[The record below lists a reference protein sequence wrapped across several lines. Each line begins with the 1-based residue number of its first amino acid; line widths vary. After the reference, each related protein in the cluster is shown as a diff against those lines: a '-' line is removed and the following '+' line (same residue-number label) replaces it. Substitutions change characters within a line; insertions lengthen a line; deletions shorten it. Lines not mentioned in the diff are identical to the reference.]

1 MSKFLF
7 TFVIVNLICG
17 MFSSFS
23 YAANF
28 TDEGRGRLRISGEI
42 TKGDFARFATIL
54 KQRDPFFS
62 LYLDSAGGDVGEAI
76 KIGDLVKNIGLGTSV
91 QRGDICASACFF
103 IWMYGA
109 PRYASFLN
117 VQKNEYAIGLH
128 RPYTLNPK
136 VDQKSLDRQRDVQKV
151 IASVLE
157 ENFIP
162 RRLIDVMMSR
172 SSREIY
178 WLNGEDID
186 QLGEY
191 TPQIQEILISKC
203 DYDYSIYGEIVRL
216 RAQNRI
222 SQSEKLKLK
231 LDSINQC
238 SAIVLLELFENR
250 RSNILSQIKID

>member
-28 TDEGRGRLRISGEI
+28 TVEGNVRLRISGEI
-42 TKGDFARFATIL
+42 IKGDFSKFVSIL
-54 KQRDPFFS
+54 RQEAFVS
-62 LYLDSAGGDVGEAI
+62 TLYLDSAGGDVVEAMR
-76 KIGDLVKNIGLGTSV
+76 IGDLVKKIGLGTSV
-91 QRGDICASACFF
+91 MKGNICASACFF

-109 PRYASFLN
+109 PRFASFFN
-117 VQKNEYAIGLH
+117 VQKDEYAIGLH
-128 RPYTLNPK
+128 RPYVLNPK
-136 VDQKSLDRQRDVQKV
+136 VDQKSIERQRDVQKA
-151 IASVLE
+151 IASILE

-222 SQSEKLKLK
+222 SQSETLKLK